1 MVIMPSTLGR
11 MRELAELTPMISRAS
26 ICCVTRMV
34 PISEA
39 MLDPTFPARI
49 RHMMEDENSSN
60 MISRVV
66 YPVTNLG
73 IHGLWM
79 FSLIWMQITA
89 PMKKDIRWT
98 IPMESTPYW
107 LISLMYCLIIIR
119 ILWGREKLRPISIR

>member
-1 MVIMPSTLGR
+1 
-11 MRELAELTPMISRAS
+11 MISRAS
-26 ICCVTRMV
+26 ICSVMRIV

-39 MLDPTFPARI
+39 MLEPTFPARI

-89 PMKKDIRWT
+89 PMKKDIRRT
-98 IPMESTPYW
+98 IPMESTPNW
-107 LISLMYCLIIIR
+107 LISLMYCLKNIR
-119 ILWGREKLRPISIR
+119 ILSGREKVRPISIR